1 MNHLTVVDEGLLKRA
16 LTIVQGEWVRAIN
29 DGLTARTGRPR
40 THQPSTVLHLLAIA
54 AMEESCGS
62 VLLTDAADVARRL
75 NPRQRQQISLQGKI
89 SFQYISRT
97 LTHITEGL
105 VPRVNAITGEI
116 HDPRIQLP
124 PSLLFSLIL
133 RGVIPARLVST
144 PSQAID
150 STDIEAEASRLSYTA
165 DGKPDVDLDA
175 LPELEYVPEKLSRS
189 EPGWPKIGPDGR
201 AQNSIDSDARDGYR
215 SGKNRGRK
223 EVFIGYG
230 AHLSVDVASCG
241 GNYVPALIRGLVFAP
256 AGSSKTAAGIELI
269 DTLRACGDDIREVV
283 VDRGYSYGTRDNW
296 AEPLQEREV
305 SQVFDLHPN
314 QRRRKQGPKPGTL
327 YIDGTLFSAALPERL
342 RDLPRFTLN
351 MTNEAKAALVTRYD
365 ERAVYAFRP
374 IGEPDFRGRNSDTV
388 APQFTVRFAART
400 QESR

>member
-1 MNHLTVVDEGLLKRA
+1 MLAKPRA
-16 LTIVQGEWVRAIN
+16 LSRWESNSESLHQTQG
-29 DGLTARTGRPR
+29 
-40 THQPSTVLHLLAIA
+40 
-54 AMEESCGS
+54 
-62 VLLTDAADVARRL
+62 
-75 NPRQRQQISLQGKI
+75 
-89 SFQYISRT
+89 
-97 LTHITEGL
+97 
-105 VPRVNAITGEI
+105 
-116 HDPRIQLP
+116 
-124 PSLLFSLIL
+124 
-133 RGVIPARLVST
+133 
-144 PSQAID
+144 
-150 STDIEAEASRLSYTA
+150 AS
-165 DGKPDVDLDA
+165 

-327 YIDGTLFSAALPERL
+327 YIDGRLFSAALPERL
-342 RDLPRFTLN
+342 PRPPPIHPQHDQRGQSGTRHPLRRTCCLRIPAN
-351 MTNEAKAALVTRYD
+351 RRTRLSRTKTAIPWPRSSNGSVRCPNSGKSMRIDATKKPLTNCTPGEQCGCGITIRLQADDELRTRQWHIYGTKKWA
-365 ERAVYAFRP
+365 ESYGRRNAVEQPRTP
-374 IGEPDFRGRNSDTV
+374 SSNSTTQPRNV
-388 APQFTVRFAART
+388 APSEYGGSSKEAFS
-400 QESR
+400 SRS